1 MRNILR
7 RAAASL
13 ALLALAATAGAQL
26 PQGAR
31 LDLDSLDRLAPLA
44 AKAEKRTDKT
54 PDGRGTVYVREF
66 EFREAGAYREEDL
79 AAVRA
84 QVAGP
89 GWSQMLKTVDRD
101 DPAGVET
108 VEIYV
113 YTRKVGRRV
122 RGGMLIIAA
131 EPKELTVVNVAGEGD
146 AKQLLEQIRRGDA
159 QKKEKR

>member
-1 MRNILR
+1 MRKLFY
-7 RAAASL
+7 RAALLS
-13 ALLALAATAGAQL
+13 ALCLLGTAAVAQL

-31 LDLDSLDRLAPLA
+31 LNLDSLDRLAPLA
-44 AKAEKRTDKT
+44 FKAQKRTDKT

-66 EFREAGAYREEDL
+66 EFRESGAYRDEDL

-89 GWSQMLKTVDRD
+89 GWSQMMKTVDRD
-101 DPAGVET
+101 DPMGEET

-113 YTRKVGRRV
+113 YTKRIGRRLH
-122 RGGMLIIAA
+122 GGMLAISS

-146 AKQLLEQIRRGDA
+146 AKQLLEQIKRGEA
-159 QKKEKR
+159 KKQ